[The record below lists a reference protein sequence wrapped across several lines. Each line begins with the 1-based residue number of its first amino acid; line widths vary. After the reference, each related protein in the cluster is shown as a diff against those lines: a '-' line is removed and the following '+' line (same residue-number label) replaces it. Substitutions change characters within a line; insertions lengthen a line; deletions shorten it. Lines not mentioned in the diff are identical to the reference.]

1 MSRIIYISLFLV
13 GMFFQWCSLSA
24 QPSISAV
31 IPDICSPGMNIAMEI
46 LAPASEKGAFGTDG
60 IYLNNRSDIIRVQTL
75 IPADSN
81 KIVFSPFIIS
91 WEGRVISIQAFV
103 PPIIT
108 GGPNPNSWDWSL
120 LQNRFRIPIC
130 VTVNG
135 VRSSIDT
142 LYIVQPFAFGNR
154 VSESQTSVFG
164 AGTWGKRSR
173 KGAMIVDSMI
183 LPLNGKYEISTNDCD
198 PYLEGNQ
205 GYLPFTLIVQGNVQ
219 GSGSI
224 ISVNAN
230 RQNGG
235 PGGGGGAGVFCD
247 ITNPTSNAGNGYSG
261 GAPGGRNGAGIPF
274 TNNYYTI
281 IGTGTGKNV
290 GGPISG
296 ATITG
301 VQGGEC
307 RAYEGGGGGT
317 GHPYGM
323 SGSGSYGRNGEID
336 GFYGGGSS
344 PTDGLFGGG
353 GGYRTE
359 GASSNGIN
367 GGKVIGNRAVVPI
380 AGGSGG
386 GTGNPKAGFGTI
398 TCSGYGGGGGGALN
412 FHGQTISNIILE
424 AKGSSGEDNN
434 PNGGGGSGGYI
445 GIGARDAISTMS
457 HSIAGGPGP
466 TSGGEG
472 RFRFESP
479 RYPISN
485 PNSYPLANQVVQ
497 ESYRGLTIQYASFVD
512 RSKPLSL
519 EYSSGDSVT
528 FYLKSH
534 NGDWITYSNSIAKN
548 ADSLTLPFNDPSLL
562 PDTLYYLMAIQSNR
576 IFTTKRDTTKR
587 EYEHEPLAIISQS
600 AGNVLY
606 APVYPIIAS
615 DTIISLSMPLL
626 CSDDTVFNIINIK
639 NKGNGVLT
647 IDSAFWESK
656 NNGFFTVKTQNYPIN
671 VKAGDSIQITIG
683 FAKVNQKGT
692 YFDTLIISS
701 NAKNDSSWRIAYSG
715 KKEVIELAYRTMRN
729 SLYQRKFTL
738 PETCIGSAITDTIYI
753 INRSSILIPSD
764 SVRLSGNMDW
774 NIAPQRNAIPGND
787 STMFII
793 QYIPQNDIM
802 QNISLEL
809 HYPLCDT
816 IDLINIQAKGKQTI
830 LIADKPNISS
840 PNQSIGITNTE
851 SVTIRNTGT
860 ASAYITTST
869 FGLQVPFQISKTV
882 PALPFELQPGDS
894 LILTI
899 SITMTNSGISSDT
912 IEIFSIA
919 NLKSC
924 IDSMF
929 IPITASAS
937 LPSLGMRFG
946 NSPKADPKADSYD
959 IPIIYSIPGKDSVL
973 ADMTISFT
981 VNGSV
986 FYPKNASKG
995 ILSSTVD
1002 ASGNRIVNVQFT
1014 KVPLSVNDSI
1024 LTTVS
1029 GIIQLDSLI
1038 TTPLKWLPAK
1048 WNSTPFALISTID
1061 GNIEL
1066 DICEVGGKRLII
1078 NGMSPQL
1085 LQIFP
1090 NPTHSNK
1097 DVQIQFPINRLGTY
1111 SVMLS
1116 DVSGRT
1122 IEEKSIEFN
1131 DIQNLG
1137 NMHLMQLQVKSLA
1150 AGTYFLSISL
1160 DGQRMTEQLII
1171 VP

>member
-1 MSRIIYISLFLV
+1 MSRIIYISLFLA
-13 GMFFQWCSLSA
+13 GMFFQWYSLTA

-75 IPADSN
+75 NPADSN

-103 PPIIT
+103 PPIIA

-135 VRSSIDT
+135 VQSKIDT
-142 LYIVQPFAFGNR
+142 LYIVQPFSFGNR

-198 PYLEGNQ
+198 PYLDGNQ

-247 ITNPTSNAGNGYSG
+247 ISNPTSNAGNGYSG

-281 IGTGTGKNV
+281 IGIGTGKGV

-296 ATITG
+296 TTITG

-359 GASSNGIN
+359 GASSNAIN
-367 GGKVIGNRAVVPI
+367 GGKVVGNRAVVPI

-386 GTGNPKAGFGTI
+386 GTGNPRAGFGTI

-479 RYPISN
+479 RYPTLN
-485 PNSYPLANQVVQ
+485 PFSYPVVNQLGQ
-497 ESYRGLTIQYASFVD
+497 ESYRGVTIESASIVD
-512 RSKPLSL
+512 RSQALSL
-519 EYSSGDSVT
+519 VYSCGDSIQ
-528 FYLKSH
+528 FFLKSQ
-534 NGDWITYSNSIAKN
+534 NGDWIPYTFTEAR
-548 ADSLTLPFNDPSLL
+548 DQGLLVMPFNDLGLL
-562 PDTLYYLMAIQSNR
+562 PDSLYYLMAMQSNR
-576 IFTTKRDTTKR
+576 IFISKG
-587 EYEHEPLAIISQS
+587 EYEKEPLAIISQS

-615 DTIISLSMPLL
+615 DTIISMSTPLI
-626 CSDDTVFNIINIK
+626 CTNDTVFTAINIK
-639 NKGNGVLT
+639 NKGNGILS
-647 IDSAFWESK
+647 IDSTYWESK
-656 NNGFFTVKTQNYPIN
+656 NNGFFTVDTQNYPIN

-683 FAKVNQKGT
+683 FTKVNQKGLL
-692 YFDTLIISS
+692 FDTLIIRS
-701 NAKNDSSWRIAYSG
+701 NAKNDSSWRVAYSG
-715 KKEVIELAYRTMRN
+715 KAEVIELAYRTIRN
-729 SLYQRKFTL
+729 PLYQRTFTL
-738 PETCIGSAITDTIYI
+738 TETCIGTPITDSIYI
-753 INRSSILIPSD
+753 INRTSIPIPSD
-764 SVRLSGNMDW
+764 SVRLSGSIDW
-774 NIAPQRNAIPGND
+774 TIAPQRNTIPGND
-787 STMFII
+787 STIFII

-816 IDLINIQAKGKQTI
+816 IDRINIQGKGKQTI
-830 LIADKPNISS
+830 IIADKPNITS

-860 ASAYITTST
+860 ASAFITTSS
-869 FGLQVPFQISKTV
+869 FGLQMPFQISKTI
-882 PALPFELQPGDS
+882 PALPIELQPGDS
-894 LILTI
+894 LILSI
-899 SITMTNSGISSDT
+899 SITMASSGISKDT
-912 IEIFSIA
+912 IEILSIA
-919 NLKSC
+919 NQKSC
-924 IDSMF
+924 IDSIF

-946 NSPKADPKADSYD
+946 NSPKADPKAESYD
-959 IPIIYSIPGKDSVL
+959 IPIMYSIPGKDSVL

-981 VNGSV
+981 VNGSI
-986 FYPKNASKG
+986 FYPKKATKG
-995 ILSSTVD
+995 ILSSIVD
-1002 ASGNRIVNVQFT
+1002 ANGNRIVSVQFT
-1014 KVPLSVNDSI
+1014 KDPLPINDSI

-1029 GIIQLDSLI
+1029 GIIQLDSMI
-1038 TTPLKWLPAK
+1038 ATPLKWLPAK
-1048 WNSTPFALISTID
+1048 WNSTPFALINTID

-1078 NGMSPQL
+1078 NGMSPTL
-1085 LQIFP
+1085 LQMFP
-1090 NPTHSNK
+1090 NPTHSGK
-1097 DVQIQFPINRLGTY
+1097 DVQIQFPINRLGRY
-1111 SVMLS
+1111 SVMLT
-1116 DVSGRT
+1116 DVSGRI

-1131 DIQNLG
+1131 DIHSLG
-1137 NMHLMQLQVKSLA
+1137 LMHLMQLQVRNLV
-1150 AGTYFLSISL
+1150 AGTYFMTISL

>member
-13 GMFFQWCSLSA
+13 GMFFQWYSLSA

-46 LAPASEKGAFGTDG
+46 LAPASKKGAFGTDG
-60 IYLNNRSDIIRVQTL
+60 IYLNNKSDIIRVQTL

-81 KIVFSPFIIS
+81 KIVFSPFIVS

-103 PPIIT
+103 PPIFA

-120 LQNRFRIPIC
+120 LQNQFRIPIC

-135 VRSSIDT
+135 VQSSIDT

-173 KGAMIVDSMI
+173 RGAMIVDSMI
-183 LPLNGKYEISTNDCD
+183 LPLNGKYEVSTNDCD
-198 PYLEGNQ
+198 PTLGGNQ
-205 GYLPFTLIVQGNVQ
+205 GYLPFTLIVKGNVQ

-235 PGGGGGAGVFCD
+235 PGGGGGAGPFCD
-247 ITNPTSNAGNGYSG
+247 LANPSSNAGNGYSG
-261 GAPGGRNGAGIPF
+261 GAPSGRNTPDLYNAK
-274 TNNYYTI
+274 
-281 IGTGTGKNV
+281 GTGTGPFLSDQK
-290 GGPISG
+290 ISG
-296 ATITG
+296 HTITG
-301 VQGGEC
+301 IRGGEC
-307 RAYEGGGGGT
+307 RAAEGGGGGT

-323 SGSGSYGRNGEID
+323 SGSGSYGVNGGID
-336 GFYGGGSS
+336 GSFGGGSS
-344 PTDGLFGGG
+344 PTNDLFGGG
-353 GGYRTE
+353 GGYRTD

-367 GGKVIGNRAVVPI
+367 GGKAHGNKCVVPI

-386 GTGNPKAGFGTI
+386 ASGNPRGFI
-398 TCSGYGGGGGGALN
+398 ECSGYGGGGGGALN

-479 RYPISN
+479 RYPTLN
-485 PNSYPLANQVVQ
+485 PFSYPIVNRVGQ
-497 ESYRGLTIQYASFVD
+497 ESYRGITIELASFVD

-519 EYSSGDSVT
+519 SYSSGDSVQ

-534 NGDWITYSNSIAKN
+534 KGDWIPYIFTEAR
-548 ADSLTLPFNDPSLL
+548 DQGLLVMPFNDPTLL
-562 PDTLYYLMAIQSNR
+562 PDSLYYLMAMQSNR
-576 IFTTKRDTTKR
+576 IYTSKS

-606 APVYPIIAS
+606 APVYPIITS
-615 DTIISLSMPLL
+615 DTVISLSMPLL

-647 IDSAFWESK
+647 IDSAYWESK
-656 NNGFFTVKTQNYPIN
+656 NNGFFTVKTQNFPIN

-715 KKEVIELAYRTMRN
+715 KKEVIELAYSTMRN
-729 SLYQRKFTL
+729 PLYQRTFTL

-753 INRSSILIPSD
+753 INRTSILIPSD
-764 SVRLSGNMDW
+764 SVRLSGNIDW
-774 NIAPQRNAIPGND
+774 TIVPQRNVIPGND
-787 STMFII
+787 STIFII

-802 QNISLEL
+802 QNVSLEL

-816 IDLINIQAKGKQTI
+816 IDRINIQAKGKQTI
-830 LIADKPNISS
+830 LIADKSNISS

-899 SITMTNSGISSDT
+899 SITMTNSGIASDT

-973 ADMTISFT
+973 ADMTISFM
-981 VNGSV
+981 VNGAV
-986 FYPKNASKG
+986 FYPKRASKG

-1029 GIIQLDSLI
+1029 GIIQLDSMI
-1038 TTPLKWLPAK
+1038 TTPLKWLPAR
-1048 WNSTPFALISTID
+1048 WNSTPFALINTID

-1085 LQIFP
+1085 LQMFP
-1090 NPTHSNK
+1090 NPTHSSK
-1097 DVQIQFPINRLGTY
+1097 DVQIQFPINRLGKY

-1116 DVSGRT
+1116 DVSGRI

-1150 AGTYFLSISL
+1150 AGTYFMSISL

>member
-1 MSRIIYISLFLV
+1 MSRIIYISLVLV

-359 GASSNGIN
+359 GASSNAIN

-479 RYPISN
+479 RYPTLN
-485 PNSYPLANQVVQ
+485 PFSYPVVNQVGQ
-497 ESYRGLTIQYASFVD
+497 ESYRGITIESASFVD

-519 EYSSGDSVT
+519 NYSSGDSIQ

-534 NGDWITYSNSIAKN
+534 NGDWIPYAFTEAR
-548 ADSLTLPFNDPSLL
+548 DQGLLVMPFNDPALL
-562 PDTLYYLMAIQSNR
+562 PDSLYYLMAMQSNR
-576 IFTTKRDTTKR
+576 IFISKG
-587 EYEHEPLAIISQS
+587 EYEKEPLAIISQS

-647 IDSAFWESK
+647 IDSAYWESK
-656 NNGFFTVKTQNYPIN
+656 NNGFFTVKTQNFPIN

-715 KKEVIELAYRTMRN
+715 KKEVIELAYRTLRN

-1029 GIIQLDSLI
+1029 GIIQLDSMI
-1038 TTPLKWLPAK
+1038 TTPLKWLPVT
-1048 WNSTPFALISTID
+1048 WNSTPFALINTID

-1085 LQIFP
+1085 LQMFP
-1090 NPTHSNK
+1090 NPTHSGK

-1111 SVMLS
+1111 LVILS
-1116 DVSGRT
+1116 DISGRI

-1137 NMHLMQLQVKSLA
+1137 MMHLMQLQVKSLA

>member
-1 MSRIIYISLFLV
+1 
-13 GMFFQWCSLSA
+13 
-24 QPSISAV
+24 
-31 IPDICSPGMNIAMEI
+31 MNIAMEI

-60 IYLNNRSDIIRVQTL
+60 IYLNNSSDNIRVQTL
-75 IPADSN
+75 NPVDSN
-81 KIVFSPFIIS
+81 KIIFSPFIIS

-103 PPIIT
+103 PPLIA
-108 GGPNPNSWDWSL
+108 GGPNPNSWDWSV
-120 LQNRFRIPIC
+120 LQNQFRIPIC

-173 KGAMIVDSMI
+173 KGTMIVDSMI
-183 LPLNGKYEISTNDCD
+183 LPLNGKYEVSTNDCD
-198 PYLEGNQ
+198 PFLEGNQ

-235 PGGGGGAGVFCD
+235 PGGGGGAGPFCD
-247 ITNPTSNAGNGYSG
+247 ISNPTSNAGNGYSG
-261 GAPGGRNGAGIPF
+261 GAPGGRNGSGIPF
-274 TNNYYTI
+274 TNNYYGN

-301 VQGGEC
+301 IQGGEC

-353 GGYRTE
+353 GGYRTN
-359 GASSNGIN
+359 GASSNAIN
-367 GGKVIGNRAVVPI
+367 GGKTVGNNAVVPL

-386 GTGNPKAGFGTI
+386 GTGNPKAGFGSI

-412 FHGQTISNIILE
+412 IHGQTISNIFLE
-424 AKGSSGEDNN
+424 AKGASGEDNN

-479 RYPISN
+479 RYPSLN
-485 PNSYPLANQVVQ
+485 PFSYPIINQLGQ
-497 ESYRGLTIQYASFVD
+497 ESYRGVTIELASFVD

-519 EYSSGDSVT
+519 NYSSGDSVT
-528 FYLKSH
+528 FYLKSKH
-534 NGDWITYSNSIAKN
+534 GDWIPYVFTEAR
-548 ADSLTLPFNDPSLL
+548 DQGLLVMPFNDTSLL

-647 IDSAFWESK
+647 IDSAFWECK
-656 NNGFFTVKTQNYPIN
+656 NNGFFTVKTQNFPIN

-692 YFDTLIISS
+692 YLDTLIISS

-715 KKEVIELAYRTMRN
+715 KKELIELAYRTMRN
-729 SLYQRKFTL
+729 SLYQRTFTL

-753 INRSSILIPSD
+753 INRSSIIIPSD
-764 SVRLSGNMDW
+764 SVRLSGSMDW
-774 NIAPQRNAIPGND
+774 TISPQRNAIPGND
-787 STMFII
+787 STIFII

-816 IDLINIQAKGKQTI
+816 IDRINIQGKGKQTI

-860 ASAYITTST
+860 ASAFITTST
-869 FGLQVPFQISKTV
+869 FGLQAPFQISKTV

-946 NSPKADPKADSYD
+946 NSPKADPKAESYE

-973 ADMTISFT
+973 ADMSIAFS
-981 VNGSV
+981 VEGSV
-986 FYPKNASKG
+986 FYPKSVSRG
-995 ILSSTVD
+995 ILTSALD
-1002 ASGNRIVNVQFT
+1002 PNGKRIIQIQFT
-1014 KVPLSVNDSI
+1014 KDPLSVKDSI
-1024 LTTVS
+1024 LTTIK
-1029 GIIQLDSLI
+1029 GIIQLDTLTNASLS
-1038 TTPLKWLPAK
+1038 WLPVQ
-1048 WNSTPFALISTID
+1048 WNTNPYAMISTQN

-1066 DICEVGGKRLII
+1066 DICEVGGKRLVN
-1078 NGMSPQL
+1078 NGMSPVFMQL
-1085 LQIFP
+1085 LP
-1090 NPTHSNK
+1090 NPNQVGQ
-1097 DVQIQFPINRLGTY
+1097 DVQLQFPIHRLGNY
-1111 SVMLS
+1111 SVILT
-1116 DVSGRT
+1116 DLTGKIVV
-1122 IEEKSIEFN
+1122 EKSIEFN
-1131 DIQNLG
+1131 DIQILG
-1137 NMHLMQLQVKSLA
+1137 NKHSMQLPVKSL
-1150 AGTYFLSISL
+1150 GSGMYFLTISL
-1160 DGQRMTEQLII
+1160 DGNQMTEQLII

>member
-31 IPDICSPGMNIAMEI
+31 IPDICSPGMNVAMEI

-75 IPADSN
+75 NPADSN
-81 KIVFSPFIIS
+81 AIVFSPFIIS

-103 PPIIT
+103 PPIIA

-135 VRSSIDT
+135 VQSKIDT
-142 LYIVQPFAFGNR
+142 VYIVQPFAFGNR

-247 ITNPTSNAGNGYSG
+247 ISNPTSNAGNGYSG

-296 ATITG
+296 STITG

-307 RAYEGGGGGT
+307 RAFEGGGGGT

-353 GGYRTE
+353 GGFRTE
-359 GASSNGIN
+359 GASSNAIN
-367 GGKVIGNRAVVPI
+367 GGKVVGNRAVVPI

-479 RYPISN
+479 RYPTLN
-485 PNSYPLANQVVQ
+485 PFSYPVVNQVGQ
-497 ESYRGLTIQYASFVD
+497 ESYRGVTIESASFVD
-512 RSKPLSL
+512 RSQALSL
-519 EYSSGDSVT
+519 VYSCGDSIQ
-528 FYLKSH
+528 FFLKSQ
-534 NGDWITYSNSIAKN
+534 NGDWIPYAFTEAR
-548 ADSLTLPFNDPSLL
+548 DQGLLVMPFNDLGLL
-562 PDTLYYLMAIQSNR
+562 PDSLYYLMAIQSNR
-576 IFTTKRDTTKR
+576 IFISKG
-587 EYEHEPLAIISQS
+587 EYEKEPLAIISQS

-615 DTIISLSMPLL
+615 DTIISMSTPLL
-626 CSDDTVFNIINIK
+626 CTDDTVFTAINIK
-639 NKGNGVLT
+639 NKGNGVLS
-647 IDSAFWESK
+647 IDSAYWESK
-656 NNGFFTVKTQNYPIN
+656 NNGFFTVDTQNYPIN

-683 FAKVNQKGT
+683 FTKINPKGSL
-692 YFDTLIISS
+692 FDTLIISS
-701 NAKNDSSWRIAYSG
+701 NAQNDSSWRVAYSG
-715 KKEVIELAYRTMRN
+715 KAEVIELAYRTIRN
-729 SLYQRKFTL
+729 PLYQRTFTL
-738 PETCIGSAITDTIYI
+738 PETCIGTAITDSIYI
-753 INRSSILIPSD
+753 INRTSIPIPSD
-764 SVRLSGNMDW
+764 SVRLSGSINW
-774 NIAPQRNAIPGND
+774 KIASQRNSIPGND

-793 QYIPQNDIM
+793 QYNPQNDVM

-816 IDLINIQAKGKQTI
+816 IDRINIQGRGKETI
-830 LIADKPNISS
+830 LIADRPNITT

-851 SVTIRNTGT
+851 LVTIRNTGT
-860 ASAYITTST
+860 ASAYITTSS
-869 FGLQVPFQISKTV
+869 FGLQSPFQISKTI
-882 PALPFELQPGDS
+882 PALPIELQPGDS
-894 LILTI
+894 LILSI
-899 SITMTNSGISSDT
+899 SITMTSSGISKDT
-912 IEIFSIA
+912 IEILSIA
-919 NLKSC
+919 NQKSC
-924 IDSMF
+924 FDSIF

-937 LPSLGMRFG
+937 LPSLGIRFG
-946 NSPKADPKADSYD
+946 NSPKADPKADSYE
-959 IPIIYSIPGKDSVL
+959 IPIMYSIPGKDSVL

-981 VNGSV
+981 VNGAI
-986 FYPKNASKG
+986 FYPKKATKG

-1002 ASGNRIVNVQFT
+1002 ANGNRIISVQFA
-1014 KVPLSVNDSI
+1014 KDPLSVNDSI

-1029 GIIQLDSLI
+1029 GIIQLDTMI
-1038 TTPLKWLPAK
+1038 ATPLKWLPAK
-1048 WNSTPFALISTID
+1048 WNSTPFALINTVD
-1061 GNIEL
+1061 GNIKL

-1078 NGMSPQL
+1078 NGMSPTL
-1085 LQIFP
+1085 LQMFP
-1090 NPTHSNK
+1090 NPTHSGK
-1097 DVQIQFPINRLGTY
+1097 DVQIQFPINRLGRY
-1111 SVMLS
+1111 SVILT
-1116 DVSGRT
+1116 DVSGRI

-1131 DIQNLG
+1131 DIHSLG
-1137 NMHLMQLQVKSLA
+1137 LMHMMQLQVRSLV
-1150 AGTYFLSISL
+1150 AGTYFMTISL
-1160 DGQRMTEQLII
+1160 DGQRMTEQLLI

>member
-46 LAPASEKGAFGTDG
+46 LAPASKKGAFGTDG
-60 IYLNNRSDIIRVQTL
+60 IYLNNKSDTIRVQTL
-75 IPADSN
+75 IPGDSN

-103 PPIIT
+103 PPIIA

-120 LQNRFRIPIC
+120 LQNQFRIPIC

-142 LYIVQPFAFGNR
+142 LYIIQPFAFGNR

-183 LPLNGKYEISTNDCD
+183 LPLNGKYEVSTNDCD
-198 PYLEGNQ
+198 PDLEGNQ
-205 GYLPFTLIVQGNVQ
+205 GYLPFTLIVKGNVQ

-230 RQNGG
+230 RQDGG
-235 PGGGGGAGVFCD
+235 PGGGGGAGPFCD
-247 ITNPTSNAGNGYSG
+247 ITNPTSSAGNGYTG
-261 GAPGGRNGAGIPF
+261 GAPSGRNGSGIPF
-274 TNNYYTI
+274 TRDYYGVRGI
-281 IGTGTGKNV
+281 SSGSPN
-290 GGPISG
+290 PNDNISG
-296 ATITG
+296 NSITG
-301 VQGGEC
+301 VRGGEC

-323 SGSGSYGRNGEID
+323 SGSGSFGSTGAVD
-336 GFYGGGSS
+336 GSYGGGTS
-344 PTDGLFGGG
+344 PTDQLFGGG
-353 GGYRTE
+353 GGFRTD

-367 GGKVIGNRAVVPI
+367 GGKAHGNRAVVPI

-386 GTGNPKAGFGTI
+386 ATGNPRAGFGTI

-424 AKGSSGEDNN
+424 AIGSSGENNN

-479 RYPISN
+479 RYPTLN
-485 PNSYPLANQVVQ
+485 PFSYPIINQLGQ
-497 ESYRGLTIQYASFVD
+497 ESYRGVTIELATFVD

-519 EYSSGDSVT
+519 NYSSGDSVT
-528 FYLKSH
+528 FYLKSKH
-534 NGDWITYSNSIAKN
+534 GDWIPYVFTEAR
-548 ADSLTLPFNDPSLL
+548 DQGLLVMPFNDPTLL
-562 PDTLYYLMAIQSNR
+562 PDSLYYLMAMQSNR
-576 IFTTKRDTTKR
+576 IFNSKS

-615 DTIISLSMPLL
+615 DTVISLSMPLL

-647 IDSAFWESK
+647 IDSTFWESK
-656 NNGFFTVKTQNYPIN
+656 NNGFFTVKTQNFPIN

-692 YFDTLIISS
+692 YLDTLIISS

-715 KKEVIELAYRTMRN
+715 KKEVIELAYRHLDST
-729 SLYQRKFTL
+729 SYQRAFTL
-738 PETCIGSAITDTIYI
+738 PTGCIGSIVRDSIFI
-753 INRSSILIPSD
+753 INRTPSILPAD
-764 SVRLSGNMDW
+764 SIRLIGNASW
-774 NIAPQRNAIPGND
+774 TLNTTQSFILPND
-787 STMFII
+787 SAMCIVQYDVSLI
-793 QYIPQNDIM
+793 QTQKV
-802 QNISLEL
+802 NIEV
-809 HYPLCDT
+809 HHPLCDT
-816 IDLINIQAKGKQTI
+816 IDVITIQGSGKSAI
-830 LIADKPNISS
+830 LTADPTSLTVQ
-840 PNQSIGITNTE
+840 NQSLGFTTKQ
-851 SVTIRNTGT
+851 SVTIRNIGNAPAT
-860 ASAYITTST
+860 ITSGL
-869 FGLQVPFQISKTV
+869 FGLQAPFVISSTK
-882 PALPFELQPGDS
+882 PALPYTLQPNDS
-894 LILTI
+894 IEYTVSILMNSPGTITDTLLIVTNI
-899 SITMTNSGISSDT
+899 QQSSCDAVVSIPLSVT
-912 IEIFSIA
+912 A
-919 NLKSC
+919 NLP
-924 IDSMF
+924 SMS
-929 IPITASAS
+929 I
-937 LPSLGMRFG
+937 RFD
-946 NSPKADPKADSYD
+946 NNTKADPKADSYD

-981 VNGSV
+981 VNGTV
-986 FYPKNASKG
+986 FYPNKASKG

-1029 GIIQLDSLI
+1029 GIIQLDTVTSASLN
-1038 TTPLKWLPAK
+1038 WLPVQ
-1048 WNSTPFALISTID
+1048 WNGAQNADISFND
-1061 GNIEL
+1061 GIIEL
-1066 DICEVGGKRLII
+1066 EVCEKGDGKRLII
-1078 NGMSPQL
+1078 NGKTPL
-1085 LQIFP
+1085 ALKVFP
-1090 NPTHSNK
+1090 NPTHSY
-1097 DVQIQFPINRLGTY
+1097 DDLSIEFPIVRTGTY
-1111 SVMLS
+1111 LCTIRDIHGKVMKL
-1116 DVSGRT
+1116 T
-1122 IEEKSIEFN
+1122 TIEFN
-1131 DIQNLG
+1131 DLQSLG
-1137 NMHLMQLQVKSLA
+1137 KNHSVQFNTDGLSS
-1150 AGTYFLSISL
+1150 GTYFICVQFEGIVL
-1160 DGQRMTEQLII
+1160 TERLM
-1171 VP
+1171 VLP

>member
-1 MSRIIYISLFLV
+1 MSRIISISLFLV
-13 GMFFQWCSLSA
+13 GMFFQWYSLSA

-46 LAPASEKGAFGTDG
+46 LAPASKKGAFGTDG

-75 IPADSN
+75 IPGDSN

-103 PPIIT
+103 PPFIA

-120 LQNRFRIPIC
+120 LQNQFRIPIC

-135 VRSSIDT
+135 VQSSIDT

-173 KGAMIVDSMI
+173 RGAMIVDSMI
-183 LPLNGKYEISTNDCD
+183 LPLNGKYEVSTNDFD

-281 IGTGTGKNV
+281 IGTGTGKGM

-307 RAYEGGGGGT
+307 RDYEGGGGGT

-359 GASSNGIN
+359 GASANAIN

-485 PNSYPLANQVVQ
+485 PNSYPLANQVGQ

-528 FYLKSH
+528 FYLKSQ
-534 NGDWITYSNSIAKN
+534 NGDWIPYSNSIAKN
-548 ADSLTLPFNDPSLL
+548 ADSLTLPFNDPALL
-562 PDTLYYLMAIQSNR
+562 PDSLYYLMAIQSNR
-576 IFTTKRDTTKR
+576 IFTTKS

-656 NNGFFTVKTQNYPIN
+656 NNGFFTVKTQNFPIN

-701 NAKNDSSWRIAYSG
+701 NAKNDSTWKIAYSG
-715 KKEVIELAYRTMRN
+715 RKEVIELAYRTMRN
-729 SLYQRKFTL
+729 PLFQRTFTL

-764 SVRLSGNMDW
+764 SVRLSGSMDW
-774 NIAPQRNAIPGND
+774 TIAPQRNAILGND

-802 QNISLEL
+802 QNVSLEL

-816 IDLINIQAKGKQTI
+816 IDRINIQGKGKQTI

-919 NLKSC
+919 DLQSC

-946 NSPKADPKADSYD
+946 NSPKADPKAESYD

-981 VNGSV
+981 VNGAV
-986 FYPKNASKG
+986 FYPKRASKG
-995 ILSSTVD
+995 ILSSTID

-1014 KVPLSVNDSI
+1014 KVPLSVKDSI

-1029 GIIQLDSLI
+1029 GIIQLDSMI
-1038 TTPLKWLPAK
+1038 TTPLKWLPAT
-1048 WNSTPFALISTID
+1048 WNSTPFALINTID

-1085 LQIFP
+1085 LQMFP
-1090 NPTHSNK
+1090 NPTHSGK

-1122 IEEKSIEFN
+1122 IEEKSVEFN

-1137 NMHLMQLQVKSLA
+1137 NMHLMQLQVRSLA
-1150 AGTYFLSISL
+1150 AGTYFMSISL

>member
-1 MSRIIYISLFLV
+1 M
-13 GMFFQWCSLSA
+13 
-24 QPSISAV
+24 
-31 IPDICSPGMNIAMEI
+31 
-46 LAPASEKGAFGTDG
+46 
-60 IYLNNRSDIIRVQTL
+60 
-75 IPADSN
+75 
-81 KIVFSPFIIS
+81 
-91 WEGRVISIQAFV
+91 
-103 PPIIT
+103 
-108 GGPNPNSWDWSL
+108 
-120 LQNRFRIPIC
+120 
-130 VTVNG
+130 
-135 VRSSIDT
+135 
-142 LYIVQPFAFGNR
+142 
-154 VSESQTSVFG
+154 
-164 AGTWGKRSR
+164 
-173 KGAMIVDSMI
+173 
-183 LPLNGKYEISTNDCD
+183 
-198 PYLEGNQ
+198 
-205 GYLPFTLIVQGNVQ
+205 
-219 GSGSI
+219 
-224 ISVNAN
+224 
-230 RQNGG
+230 
-235 PGGGGGAGVFCD
+235 
-247 ITNPTSNAGNGYSG
+247 
-261 GAPGGRNGAGIPF
+261 
-274 TNNYYTI
+274 
-281 IGTGTGKNV
+281 
-290 GGPISG
+290 
-296 ATITG
+296 
-301 VQGGEC
+301 
-307 RAYEGGGGGT
+307 
-317 GHPYGM
+317 
-323 SGSGSYGRNGEID
+323 
-336 GFYGGGSS
+336 
-344 PTDGLFGGG
+344 
-353 GGYRTE
+353 
-359 GASSNGIN
+359 
-367 GGKVIGNRAVVPI
+367 
-380 AGGSGG
+380 
-386 GTGNPKAGFGTI
+386 
-398 TCSGYGGGGGGALN
+398 
-412 FHGQTISNIILE
+412 
-424 AKGSSGEDNN
+424 
-434 PNGGGGSGGYI
+434 
-445 GIGARDAISTMS
+445 
-457 HSIAGGPGP
+457 
-466 TSGGEG
+466 
-472 RFRFESP
+472 
-479 RYPISN
+479 
-485 PNSYPLANQVVQ
+485 
-497 ESYRGLTIQYASFVD
+497 
-512 RSKPLSL
+512 
-519 EYSSGDSVT
+519 
-528 FYLKSH
+528 
-534 NGDWITYSNSIAKN
+534 
-548 ADSLTLPFNDPSLL
+548 
-562 PDTLYYLMAIQSNR
+562 
-576 IFTTKRDTTKR
+576 
-587 EYEHEPLAIISQS
+587 
-600 AGNVLY
+600 
-606 APVYPIIAS
+606 
-615 DTIISLSMPLL
+615 
-626 CSDDTVFNIINIK
+626 NIK

-647 IDSAFWESK
+647 IDSAYWESK
-656 NNGFFTVKTQNYPIN
+656 NNGFFTVKTQNFPIN

-729 SLYQRKFTL
+729 PLYQRIFTL
-738 PETCIGSAITDTIYI
+738 TETCIGSAITDTIYI
-753 INRSSILIPSD
+753 INRTSILIPSD
-764 SVRLSGNMDW
+764 SVRLSGSMDW
-774 NIAPQRNAIPGND
+774 TIAPQRNAIPGND

-816 IDLINIQAKGKQTI
+816 IDRINIQAKGKQTI

-899 SITMTNSGISSDT
+899 SITMTNSGIASDT

-924 IDSMF
+924 NDSMF

-986 FYPKNASKG
+986 FYPKYASKG

-1048 WNSTPFALISTID
+1048 WNSTPFALINTND

-1090 NPTHSNK
+1090 NPTHSSK